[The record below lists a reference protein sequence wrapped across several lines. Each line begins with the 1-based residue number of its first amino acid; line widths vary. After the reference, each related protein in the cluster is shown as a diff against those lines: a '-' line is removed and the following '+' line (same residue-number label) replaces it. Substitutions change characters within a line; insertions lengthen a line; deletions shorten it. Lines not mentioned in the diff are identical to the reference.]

1 VKSQEGM
8 EGKLLGLLDDAA
20 VLGQRCKWELQS
32 KSVSH
37 RQMLERDEI
46 EAYMDS
52 WQKQSVSDRLTTVLT
67 TPTIVLSGEHCH
79 TLRRTLRAVKLGQC
93 KQPKLRQATKNED
106 SKEKVVEETFESRY
120 NL

>member
-1 VKSQEGM
+1 MRRYAQKRCLCSPSTVKSQEGM

-52 WQKQSVSDRLTTVLT
+52 WQKQSLGHRIATILTNRTA
-67 TPTIVLSGEHCH
+67 VLSSEHCP
-79 TLRRTLRAVKLGQC
+79 LCVGQFV
-93 KQPKLRQATKNED
+93 R
-106 SKEKVVEETFESRY
+106 
-120 NL
+120 